1 MTTKDYETL
10 QLLYRKTF
18 GTPEG
23 QVVLAHMLTELNFF
37 DEIIENPEEIALS
50 NYARRLLMHCRI
62 WNELNVSDLV
72 KKFFDIAPKFQDG
85 EQDGKR

>member
-10 QLLYRKTF
+10 QLLYRKVF

-23 QVVLAHMLTELNFF
+23 QIVIAHMLTELHFF
-37 DEIIENPEEIALS
+37 DEIIEDPEEIALS

-72 KKFFDIAPKFQDG
+72 DKFFGIAPRFPEETDG
-85 EQDGKR
+85 TG